1 MSGYKTVQHHL
12 SHRGRS
18 FHFVSYE
25 GQPANPRTGASATP
39 ATWCLM
45 CAGKRWP
52 AIEQGSDEEEG
63 AITAALTDWLDHH
76 VFNGAHPA

>member
-45 CAGKRWP
+45 CAGKRVP
-52 AIEQGSDEEEG
+52 VIEQEAEQAPE
-63 AITAALTDWLDHH
+63 AVTEALTEWLDHH
-76 VFNGAHPA
+76 VFNEAHRA